1 MGHRFG
7 WVAAAVVAVVALAV
21 GAVGYNIG
29 VSHGLAMAVP
39 AAGAPSVAV
48 PYMWY
53 RPWGFG
59 FGFGPL
65 FFLLLFFFVF
75 RPLVWGGLYGRRWH
89 HAYPGDVP
97 PRFEEWHRRAHE
109 QMNSQSLQGPSQS
122 QQSRA

>member
-7 WVAAAVVAVVALAV
+7 WISAVILVVVALTV
-21 GAVGYNIG
+21 GAIGYNIG
-29 VSHGLAMAVP
+29 LSHGLAMAAP
-39 AAGAPSVAV
+39 AAAAPGAVA

-65 FFLLLFFFVF
+65 FFLLLFFFAF
-75 RPLVWGGLYGRRWH
+75 RPLLWGGFYGRHWH
-89 HAYPGDVP
+89 HADPSGLP

-109 QMNSQSLQGPSQS
+109 QMKNQV
-122 QQSRA
+122 

>member
-1 MGHRFG
+1 MSHRFG
-7 WVAAAVVAVVALAV
+7 WISAVILVVIALSV

-29 VSHGLAMAVP
+29 LSHGLAMAAPV
-39 AAGAPSVAV
+39 AAAPGAVV

-75 RPLVWGGLYGRRWH
+75 RPLLWGGFYGRRWY
-89 HAYPGDVP
+89 HAHPYGIP

-109 QMNSQSLQGPSQS
+109 QMNNPD
-122 QQSRA
+122 QQRPAETQNRV